1 MIKLIFKKLMAALA
15 IIVGVH
21 LVLFLAL
28 QSPAFG
34 DPIARETNFS
44 NDRVQ
49 LISAAQ
55 RLGYISSS
63 NFDCWSFTI
72 SGSKEQNYKVS
83 MQPNF
88 ELRDQS
94 AVVFSVDAP
103 TTLGELVAAINS
115 NGSDLVKVSAKLV
128 EDKYS
133 STPCSNIA
141 LAYLSNSVTVKDQE
155 IYHAATVEPV
165 STSMR
170 FANSFYD
177 LLTFDFGDDHNSR
190 PITNTLWQRGLRS
203 LGIAAPSFFLIFIG
217 AYLMAVFAHSSKRAS
232 RVLNLSAIAF
242 MSLPALL
249 YIFVL
254 RQTFVINLE
263 WAPLRPYSDPV
274 IPLFIL
280 PILITVFI
288 GIWPEYLLMRSFIDQ
303 RMRQQFMQSARAQG
317 ISQRRIWWR
326 HLLPNLAGPLSQ
338 HVALN
343 LPFLVLGS
351 LLLETIFNIPGL
363 GISIVDAIQNHDSNM
378 LRAITFLIAIAFLT
392 MQAVATMVARYF
404 DPRQRS
410 EGKL

>member
-1 MIKLIFKKLMAALA
+1 
-15 IIVGVH
+15 
-21 LVLFLAL
+21 
-28 QSPAFG
+28 
-34 DPIARETNFS
+34 
-44 NDRVQ
+44 
-49 LISAAQ
+49 
-55 RLGYISSS
+55 
-63 NFDCWSFTI
+63 
-72 SGSKEQNYKVS
+72 
-83 MQPNF
+83 
-88 ELRDQS
+88 
-94 AVVFSVDAP
+94 
-103 TTLGELVAAINS
+103 VAAINS

-170 FANSFYD
+170 FANSFSD

-190 PITNTLWQRGLRS
+190 SITNTLWHRGLRS
-203 LGIAAPSFFLIFIG
+203 LGIAAPSFFFIFIG
-217 AYLMAVFAHSSKRAS
+217 AYLMAVFAHSSKRTS
-232 RVLNLSAIAF
+232 RVLNLSAVTF

-392 MQAVATMVARYF
+392 MQVVATMVARYF